1 MEGFEIRPARPQDA
15 EAIARLSREALGYD
29 CTAALVL
36 QKLRAALKNPRER
49 VFIAESGGAVAGYIH
64 AADYDV
70 LYCDTMKNVLGLA
83 VSADC
88 RRRGIGTALL
98 GAVENW
104 ARETCVRFIRLNSGM
119 TRAGAHDFYRQNGYT
134 EEKAQLRFIKPLG

>member
-49 VFIAESGGAVAGYIH
+49 VFIAESGGAVAGYILSLIH
-64 AADYDV
+64 
-70 LYCDTMKNVLGLA
+70 
-83 VSADC
+83 
-88 RRRGIGTALL
+88 I
-98 GAVENW
+98 
-104 ARETCVRFIRLNSGM
+104 
-119 TRAGAHDFYRQNGYT
+119 
-134 EEKAQLRFIKPLG
+134 